1 MGIIIGRM
9 EAQTMND
16 KWKPEFIADK
26 EITNKQF
33 TIKDFA
39 VYMNVSNNPKD
50 VLFDD
55 LTRSWTEE
63 VDYDAKCKRFLL

>member
-1 MGIIIGRM
+1 
-9 EAQTMND
+9 MND
-16 KWKPEFIADK
+16 SWVPEFIANK

-39 VYMNVSNNPKD
+39 VYMNFSNDPTEK

-55 LTRSWTEE
+55 ITKDWADAE
-63 VDYDAKCKRFLL
+63 DYDAKCKRFLL